1 VDYPAELSIE
11 KGGTESYV
19 VAVDASD
26 TPLDPGEAIPGPS
39 PTGEAVFVRCEVAA
53 RLTPLGGALTVDE
66 DDWIVR
72 TFTPTGVIRWTWVV
86 TAVEADD
93 QDLELELQPA
103 VRSEDGT
110 ILVGQS
116 STEISSFI
124 AGVRVEE
131 DPVER
136 VGEWWESRWAIIA
149 LVAAGIGAALL
160 ALLRFGAQLAD
171 QTRRT
176 VAAFR
181 GDVGEDDDGP
191 NRPAPPE
198 P

>member
-1 VDYPAELSIE
+1 MRGRRPAH
-11 KGGTESYV
+11 
-19 VAVDASD
+19 
-26 TPLDPGEAIPGPS
+26 
-39 PTGEAVFVRCEVAA
+39 
-53 RLTPLGGALTVDE
+53 PLGGALTVDE

-72 TFTPTGVIRWTWVV
+72 SFTPTGVIRWTWVV

-124 AGVRVEE
+124 TGVRVEE
-131 DPVER
+131 DAVER

-149 LVAAGIGAALL
+149 LVAAALAAALL
-160 ALLRFGAQLAD
+160 ALLRGA
-171 QTRRT
+171 
-176 VAAFR
+176 
-181 GDVGEDDDGP
+181 E
-191 NRPAPPE
+191 PE
-198 P
+198 PVVLLPTELVVRGSS